1 MKKEKVMNN
10 KFKELYE
17 KIRIDLISQI
27 SENNISL
34 DDIAND
40 LGITSNELY
49 EYLSLYKTDYLVYK
63 KIDGIVKKKV
73 KKGN

>member
-1 MKKEKVMNN
+1 MNN